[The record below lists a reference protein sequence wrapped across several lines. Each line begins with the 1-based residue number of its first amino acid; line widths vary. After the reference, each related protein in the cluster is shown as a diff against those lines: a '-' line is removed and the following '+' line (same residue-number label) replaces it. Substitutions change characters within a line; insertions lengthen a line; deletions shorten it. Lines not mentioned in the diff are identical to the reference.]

1 MTRYVAFDLL
11 ELNGKD
17 LGRQPLES
25 RKRALAR
32 LLRGAQAGNALN
44 FYQHAC
50 SLGCEGIVSKR
61 LGSPYR
67 DGRADC
73 WLKVASASGTG
84 TAPTT
89 EVVPLGGTEWRLGF
103 WVRLRRQSLLVCVR
117 SIDLIVVSFTPRRG
131 PGPVRAGER
140 GSGSLPCRLIRD

>member
-1 MTRYVAFDLL
+1 MPIMEA
-11 ELNGKD
+11 E
-17 LGRQPLES
+17 
-25 RKRALAR
+25 
-32 LLRGAQAGNALN
+32 GAIVYL
-44 FYQHAC
+44 HAC